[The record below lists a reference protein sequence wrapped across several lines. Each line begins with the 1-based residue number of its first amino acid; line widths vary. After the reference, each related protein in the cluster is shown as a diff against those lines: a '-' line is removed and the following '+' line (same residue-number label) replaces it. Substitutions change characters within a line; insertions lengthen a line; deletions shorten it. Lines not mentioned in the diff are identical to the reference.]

1 MRSCS
6 RGRRR
11 SVDRGTCR
19 SGIEPR
25 NPCPAAHAAGTSGC
39 RRGGELRKASP
50 LEGDS
55 QLSQRRQRLDVA
67 RCGKSRPRSSG
78 RSRGGSRQGRQTK
91 ARRSD
96 ILYHRGRARLLV
108 SKDSY
113 AEMFKVDPQSWRV
126 HRDRSIRL
134 VMRRFMA
141 VASAK
146 ALQVRRSAESG
157 SSVHPSNSDER
168 R

>member
-1 MRSCS
+1 MWLGVVNLARDHPEEA
-6 RGRRR
+6 
-11 SVDRGTCR
+11 VEALD
-19 SGIEPR
+19 
-25 NPCPAAHAAGTSGC
+25 
-39 RRGGELRKASP
+39 KADKLKP
-50 LEGDS
+50 GD
-55 QLSQRRQRLDVA
+55 
-67 RCGKSRPRSSG
+67 P
-78 RSRGGSRQGRQTK
+78 
-91 ARRSD
+91 D